1 MVKIYSFLTKKERWV
16 NMMRILNLFVVSEMV
31 VSILCIVSFTL
42 LILLV
47 LVWRKRR
54 NKRNILLQYVRKY
67 TEKRVVG
74 YLLNIP
80 NELKKLKKSSFEKN
94 FEELFWP
101 LAIVFYNS
109 LLFLLLNK
117 TLFIFWSASSLL
129 ILVIL
134 AILVWAL
141 AINDYFVT
149 LVPAMRVKAI
159 MLNEDLCKM
168 LMSYTSKIFAFEDPL
183 NYVSVSQEIEGE
195 PDDEKLW
202 RKQKT
207 RLGEIAFARKQF
219 GLKGVKEIND
229 PYDIVRDMRSE
240 EMKEKNIFLPKFL
253 RNIRWVGIPPFY
265 NIYSYRFR
273 WASFEQRY
281 NEKTRTLVTKPITI
295 EKMLR
300 YVTLKDDVY
309 NMTVESAETQEVIPL
324 NVEIA
329 ITANIINP
337 RKALFQIE
345 KWLEV
350 VVNQVG
356 AKIRKFVGTQGYFE
370 LVQAKFEEKNLLG
383 NDLKEERL
391 LSDKNL
397 EFIISSIRSIYGVN
411 IKRVQIKELN
421 PATKEAE
428 EFIKASIQEFIS
440 ARQSAGWK
448 KEAEGLE
455 RKFGAISKIRGGQEM
470 YIAEQYGKSG
480 ISALSFGGG
489 VGHYPT
495 FPIPEKKGGE
505 KK

>member
-1 MVKIYSFLTKKERWV
+1 
-16 NMMRILNLFVVSEMV
+16 
-31 VSILCIVSFTL
+31 
-42 LILLV
+42 
-47 LVWRKRR
+47 
-54 NKRNILLQYVRKY
+54 
-67 TEKRVVG
+67 
-74 YLLNIP
+74 
-80 NELKKLKKSSFEKN
+80 
-94 FEELFWP
+94 

-149 LVPAMRVKAI
+149 LMPAMRAKAR

-265 NIYSYRFR
+265 KIYSYRFR

-300 YVTLKDDVY
+300 YITLKDDVY

-440 ARQSAGWK
+440 ARQSAG
-448 KEAEGLE
+448 
-455 RKFGAISKIRGGQEM
+455 
-470 YIAEQYGKSG
+470 
-480 ISALSFGGG
+480 
-489 VGHYPT
+489 
-495 FPIPEKKGGE
+495 
-505 KK
+505 

>member
-1 MVKIYSFLTKKERWV
+1 M
-16 NMMRILNLFVVSEMV
+16 NILQIM
-31 VSILCIVSFTL
+31 VSIFCVVSFTL

-47 LVWRKRR
+47 LVWWKRR
-54 NKRNILLQYVRKY
+54 DRRNSLLQYIKEY

-74 YLLNIP
+74 DLLNTP

-101 LAIVFYNS
+101 LAIIFYNS

-149 LVPAMRVKAI
+149 LMPAMRAKAR

-195 PDDEKLW
+195 PDEKLW

-207 RLGEIAFARKQF
+207 RLGEIAFARKQL

-229 PYDIVRDMRSE
+229 PYDIVPDIRDE
-240 EMKEKNIFLPKFL
+240 EIKSKNIFLPKFL

-265 NIYSYRFR
+265 KIYSYRFR
-273 WASFEQRY
+273 WASFEQRCDLM
-281 NEKTRTLVTKPITI
+281 TGVLVTRPVII
-295 EKMLR
+295 EKILR
-300 YVTLKDDVY
+300 YITLKDDVY

-329 ITANIINP
+329 ITANVVNP
-337 RKALFQIE
+337 KKALFQIE

-350 VVNQVG
+350 IINQVG
-356 AKIRKFVGTQGYFE
+356 AKIRKFIGTQGYFE
-370 LVQAKFEEKNLLG
+370 LIQAKEEEKDLL
-383 NDLKEERL
+383 DLRGEKL

-428 EFIKASIQEFIS
+428 QFIKASIQEFIS

-455 RKFGAISKIRGGQEM
+455 KKFNAISKIPGGKEM
-470 YIAEQYGKSG
+470 YIAEQYGGSD

-489 VGHYPT
+489 GHYPT
-495 FPIPEKKGGE
+495 FPIPEEKSEEKKKGGE
-505 KK
+505 K

>member
-1 MVKIYSFLTKKERWV
+1 M
-16 NMMRILNLFVVSEMV
+16 NILQIM
-31 VSILCIVSFTL
+31 VSIFCVVSFTL

-47 LVWRKRR
+47 LVWWKRR
-54 NKRNILLQYVRKY
+54 DRRNSLLQYIKEY

-149 LVPAMRVKAI
+149 LMPAMRAKAR

-195 PDDEKLW
+195 PDEKLW

-207 RLGEIAFARKQF
+207 RLGEIAFARKQL

-229 PYDIVRDMRSE
+229 PYDIVPDIRDE
-240 EMKEKNIFLPKFL
+240 EIKSKNIFLPKFL

-265 NIYSYRFR
+265 KIYSYRFR
-273 WASFEQRY
+273 WASFEQRCDL
-281 NEKTRTLVTKPITI
+281 TTGVLVTRPVII
-295 EKMLR
+295 EKALR
-300 YVTLKDDVY
+300 YITLKDDVY

-337 RKALFQIE
+337 KKALFQIE

-350 VVNQVG
+350 IINQVG

-370 LVQAKFEEKNLLG
+370 LVQAKFEEKNLLS

-411 IKRVQIKELN
+411 IKRIQIKELN

>member
-1 MVKIYSFLTKKERWV
+1 M
-16 NMMRILNLFVVSEMV
+16 NILQIM
-31 VSILCIVSFTL
+31 VSIFCVVSFTL

-47 LVWRKRR
+47 LVWWKRR
-54 NKRNILLQYVRKY
+54 DRRNSLLQYIKEY

-74 YLLNIP
+74 YLLNTP

-101 LAIVFYNS
+101 LAIIFYNS

-149 LVPAMRVKAI
+149 LMPAMRAKAR

-195 PDDEKLW
+195 PDEKLW

-207 RLGEIAFARKQF
+207 RLGEIAFARKQL

-229 PYDIVRDMRSE
+229 PYDIVPDIRDE
-240 EMKEKNIFLPKFL
+240 EIKSKNIFLPKFL

-265 NIYSYRFR
+265 KIYSYRFR
-273 WASFEQRY
+273 WASFEQRCDLM
-281 NEKTRTLVTKPITI
+281 TGVLVTRPVII
-295 EKMLR
+295 EKILR
-300 YVTLKDDVY
+300 YITLKDDVY

-337 RKALFQIE
+337 KKALFQIE

-350 VVNQVG
+350 IINQVG
-356 AKIRKFVGTQGYFE
+356 AKIRKFIGTQGYFE
-370 LVQAKFEEKNLLG
+370 LIQAKEEEKDLL
-383 NDLKEERL
+383 DLRGEKL

-428 EFIKASIQEFIS
+428 QFIKASIQEFIS

-455 RKFGAISKIRGGQEM
+455 KKFNAISKIPGGKEM
-470 YIAEQYGKSG
+470 YIAEQYGGSD

-489 VGHYPT
+489 GHYPT
-495 FPIPEKKGGE
+495 FPIPEEKSEEKKKGGE
-505 KK
+505 K

>member
-1 MVKIYSFLTKKERWV
+1 M
-16 NMMRILNLFVVSEMV
+16 NILQIM
-31 VSILCIVSFTL
+31 VSIFCVVSFTL

-47 LVWRKRR
+47 LVWWKRR
-54 NKRNILLQYVRKY
+54 DRRNSLLQYIKEY

-74 YLLNIP
+74 YLINTP

-207 RLGEIAFARKQF
+207 RLGEIAFARKQL

-265 NIYSYRFR
+265 KIYSYRFR
-273 WASFEQRY
+273 WASFEQRCDLM
-281 NEKTRTLVTKPITI
+281 TGVLVTRPVII
-295 EKMLR
+295 EKILR
-300 YVTLKDDVY
+300 YITLKDDVY
-309 NMTVESAETQEVIPL
+309 NMTVES
-324 NVEIA
+324 
-329 ITANIINP
+329 
-337 RKALFQIE
+337 
-345 KWLEV
+345 
-350 VVNQVG
+350 
-356 AKIRKFVGTQGYFE
+356 
-370 LVQAKFEEKNLLG
+370 
-383 NDLKEERL
+383 
-391 LSDKNL
+391 
-397 EFIISSIRSIYGVN
+397 
-411 IKRVQIKELN
+411 
-421 PATKEAE
+421 
-428 EFIKASIQEFIS
+428 
-440 ARQSAGWK
+440 
-448 KEAEGLE
+448 
-455 RKFGAISKIRGGQEM
+455 
-470 YIAEQYGKSG
+470 
-480 ISALSFGGG
+480 
-489 VGHYPT
+489 
-495 FPIPEKKGGE
+495 
-505 KK
+505 

>member
-1 MVKIYSFLTKKERWV
+1 M
-16 NMMRILNLFVVSEMV
+16 NILQIM
-31 VSILCIVSFTL
+31 VSIFCVVSFTL

-47 LVWRKRR
+47 LVWWKRR
-54 NKRNILLQYVRKY
+54 DRRNSLLQYIKEY

-74 YLLNIP
+74 YLLNTP

-101 LAIVFYNS
+101 LAIIFYNS

-149 LVPAMRVKAI
+149 LMPAMRAKAR

-195 PDDEKLW
+195 PDEKLW

-207 RLGEIAFARKQF
+207 RLGEIAFARKQL

-229 PYDIVRDMRSE
+229 PYDIVPDIRDE
-240 EMKEKNIFLPKFL
+240 EIKSKNIFLPKFL

-265 NIYSYRFR
+265 KIYSYRFR
-273 WASFEQRY
+273 WASFEQRCDLM
-281 NEKTRTLVTKPITI
+281 TGVLVTRPVII
-295 EKMLR
+295 EKILR
-300 YVTLKDDVY
+300 YITLKDDVY

-337 RKALFQIE
+337 KKALFQIE

-350 VVNQVG
+350 IINQVG
-356 AKIRKFVGTQGYFE
+356 AKIRKFIGTQGYFE
-370 LVQAKFEEKNLLG
+370 LIQAKEEEKDLL
-383 NDLKEERL
+383 DLRGEKL

-397 EFIISSIRSIYGVN
+397 EFIISSIRLIYGVN

-428 EFIKASIQEFIS
+428 QFIKASIQEFIS

-455 RKFGAISKIRGGQEM
+455 KKFNAISKIPGGKEM
-470 YIAEQYGKSG
+470 YIAEQYGGSD

-489 VGHYPT
+489 GHYPT
-495 FPIPEKKGGE
+495 FPIPEEKSEEKKKGGE
-505 KK
+505 K

>member
-1 MVKIYSFLTKKERWV
+1 M
-16 NMMRILNLFVVSEMV
+16 NILQITVGIFCV
-31 VSILCIVSFTL
+31 VSFTL

-47 LVWRKRR
+47 LVWWKRR
-54 NKRNILLQYVRKY
+54 DRRNSLLQYIKEY

-129 ILVIL
+129 ILVFF
-134 AILVWAL
+134 AILMWAL

-149 LVPAMRVKAI
+149 LMSAMQAKAI
-159 MLNEDLCKM
+159 MCNEAFYRM
-168 LMSYTSKIFAFEDPL
+168 IMSYTNKIFSFEDPI
-183 NYVSVSQEIEGE
+183 NYYSQEIENEQIIEGGKK
-195 PDDEKLW
+195 KLW
-202 RKQKT
+202 QKQKI
-207 RLGEIAFARKQF
+207 RLGEIAFARKQL

-229 PYDIVRDMRSE
+229 PYDIVPDIRDE
-240 EMKEKNIFLPKFL
+240 EIKSKNIFLPKFL
-253 RNIRWVGIPPFY
+253 RNIPWVGILPFY
-265 NIYSYRFR
+265 KIYSYRFR
-273 WASFEQRY
+273 WASFEQ
-281 NEKTRTLVTKPITI
+281 KHDSVTGALVTRPVII
-295 EKMLR
+295 EKALR
-300 YVTLKDDVY
+300 YITLKDDVY
-309 NMTVESAETQEVIPL
+309 NMTVESAETQEAIPL

-350 VVNQVG
+350 IINQVG
-356 AKIRKFVGTQGYFE
+356 AKIRKFIGTQGYFE
-370 LVQAKFEEKNLLG
+370 LIQAKEEEKDLL
-383 NDLKEERL
+383 DLRGEKL

-397 EFIISSIRSIYGVN
+397 EFIISSIRLIYGVN

-428 EFIKASIQEFIS
+428 QFIKASIQEFIS

-455 RKFGAISKIRGGQEM
+455 KKFNAISKIPGGKEM
-470 YIAEQYGKSG
+470 YIAEQYGGSD

-489 VGHYPT
+489 GHYPT
-495 FPIPEKKGGE
+495 FPIPEEKSEEKKKGGE
-505 KK
+505 K